1 MVRAGKTYRHF
12 HERIFEVSLHT
23 DYIKSTL
30 GGTAR
35 WRRNLSDKYPDDPRL
50 PLAAEA
56 LQAIAKSD
64 PSEVPAHLLDKLHS
78 YRGPE
83 FTTAVRDASR
93 MVGYRRAVFSLT
105 EFVELVL
112 DKLASQ
118 PAGHRELAQ

>member
-1 MVRAGKTYRHF
+1 M
-12 HERIFEVSLHT
+12 SLHT

-50 PLAAEA
+50 PLAAGA
-56 LQAIAKSD
+56 LQAIANSD
-64 PSEVPAHLLDKLHS
+64 PSEVPVHLLAKLET
-78 YRGPE
+78 YGGPE

-93 MVGYRRAVFSLT
+93 LVGYRRAVFSLT

-112 DKLASQ
+112 DKLATSNTE
-118 PAGHRELAQ
+118 AVR